1 MKIIAF
7 AGSNSKESI
16 NKKLVNYTCSLIE
29 DASIELLDLNDYE
42 VPLYSIDRE
51 KENGFP
57 EKIIEFVE
65 KFEKADKI
73 IISLA
78 EHNGSYTVA
87 FKNIMDW
94 SSRYKLKFFNDLPLF
109 LMATS
114 PGGYGGGNVLAA
126 AKNRLPKFNANIQ
139 AEFSLPNFG
148 DNFKEGSIRD
158 SELNGELK
166 KKVTSFLNE

>member
-16 NKKLVNYTCSLIE
+16 NKKLVSYTCSLIE
-29 DASIELLDLNDYE
+29 DASIELLDLNDFE

-148 DNFKEGSIRD
+148 DNFKEGSIKD

>member
-16 NKKLVNYTCSLIE
+16 NKKLVSYTCSLIE